1 MPSTHRNYDKD
12 FRQEAV
18 NLLLSSELP
27 SSVSLRSSPIRPGR
41 SAARSAKSNICV
53 ASARSYL

>member
-18 NLLLSSELP
+18 NLLLTLGGPAERYAL
-27 SSVSLRSSPIRPGR
+27 I
-41 SAARSAKSNICV
+41 AT
-53 ASARSYL
+53 